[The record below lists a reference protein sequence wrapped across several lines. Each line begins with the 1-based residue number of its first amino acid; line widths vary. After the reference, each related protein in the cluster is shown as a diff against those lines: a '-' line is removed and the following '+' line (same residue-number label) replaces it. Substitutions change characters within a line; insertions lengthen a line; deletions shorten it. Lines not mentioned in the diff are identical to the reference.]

1 VYNDNNI
8 KNYGKHWWSRQLQTL
23 PKEVS
28 RNNQVSMTPT
38 KPTYLLWREM
48 RKNSIGKICE
58 VIMAKTFS
66 NLMKDMNLN
75 GTPSMINTK
84 YSHNIEM
91 CS

>member
-1 VYNDNNI
+1 
-8 KNYGKHWWSRQLQTL
+8 
-23 PKEVS
+23 
-28 RNNQVSMTPT
+28 
-38 KPTYLLWREM
+38 M